1 MTGREPHTYCEHCGN
16 PLQPEDQFCGSC
28 GAVVLPPAPQAEQV
42 IEPSPAVHAP
52 TRNNRTLLLVSI
64 VGVLLLLVS
73 GSAMALM
80 GVGGEEVELASGVS
94 AKVPE
99 GWAVDSLSE
108 DGGGVSLVP
117 KGYETPKVEDFGYSD
132 TKAGSEEAVIRA
144 IETSEC
150 DPGPPST
157 GKGGRNEYITSGY
170 DMSTNTSGSLENG
183 EGTVSGHPATWG
195 VSYQAGAGPWIIAG
209 STRAAD
215 YPTYVHQLLLVVC
228 VKDLDLSVTMPLTA
242 GLVESSN
249 KAPKD
254 KPTSARNATVP
265 EAREEVHEEIRQ
277 RYEANVGAVTGL
289 LESIDTSGWEGR
301 TDVREIP
308 TSLDGIDEE
317 LSDPF
322 KGQLKDT
329 RKSDTT
335 KPNKPSNQP
344 NSGKSGT
351 TTPTTPSSQPD
362 SDEERLKKF
371 GREYDTA
378 NRGEDWKKT
387 YSMLDES
394 SQKEFTEEEWAEKQ
408 QAQRDATGTPAPLKS
423 VTVELEEGVSDA
435 PGTVTLNYEDGAEE
449 DLTVLTFVAVTKQ
462 TSDKGP
468 KRILTEEEIV
478 ELQQLATEGGNSERS
493 EAKAEEAAEDYYR
506 AAGSQDFD
514 YTYDNLDSTT
524 KSKFTR
530 EEWRRKNQWFADN
543 APAIYNIESV
553 ELDSTSQKP
562 LAEVEVRLTGEDGSS
577 SIRNTQFVFED
588 GEWLHRF
595 AQEEID
601 LFEPGVSFEEWVDE

>member
-183 EGTVSGHPATWG
+183 EATVSGYPATWG

-277 RYEANVGAVTGL
+277 RYEANVGAMVDL
-289 LESIDTSGWEGR
+289 LESIDTSGWDGH

-329 RKSDTT
+329 GKSATT

-351 TTPTTPSSQPD
+351 TTPTTPSSTQSPKEKT
-362 SDEERLKKF
+362 SPSPKEKTIPKKSK
-371 GREYDTA
+371 DQ
-378 NRGEDWKKT
+378 
-387 YSMLDES
+387 S
-394 SQKEFTEEEWAEKQ
+394 SSTNA
-408 QAQRDATGTPAPLKS
+408 
-423 VTVELEEGVSDA
+423 
-435 PGTVTLNYEDGAEE
+435 
-449 DLTVLTFVAVTKQ
+449 
-462 TSDKGP
+462 
-468 KRILTEEEIV
+468 
-478 ELQQLATEGGNSERS
+478 SE
-493 EAKAEEAAEDYYR
+493 AEEAAGDYYR
-506 AAGSQDFD
+506 AAGRQDWN

-524 KSKFTR
+524 KSKLTR
-530 EEWRRKNQWFADN
+530 EEWRKKNQWFADN
-543 APAIYNIESV
+543 SPTIYNIESV
-553 ELDSTSQKP
+553 ELDQSSQKP

-577 SIRNTQFVFED
+577 SIRNTQFVYED

-601 LFEPGVSFEEWVDE
+601 LFEPGVSFEEWVEEGNSTPEDVQEQSNMPSQEELFPEDTNGGKGEEI